1 MRVLTP
7 MLLRVGKESRSPIS
21 GPIFSLLSLQEG
33 NNNTIAAAMM
43 TAAMVIV
50 CVNFFKCRNV
60 LYLLSEWRK
69 SPDVWLINGG
79 GG

>member
-21 GPIFSLLSLQEG
+21 GPTFSLLSLQEG

-50 CVNFFKCRNV
+50 CVNFFKCRNFCI
-60 LYLLSEWRK
+60 YF
-69 SPDVWLINGG
+69 PNGEDCLVRG
-79 GG
+79 